1 MPFAIRPMDA
11 ADLPAAQALTA
22 AIRWP
27 HRVEDWRF
35 VFDLGTGVVAESAG
49 RVVATAMA
57 WRLGAHWGATG
68 MIIVAAACQGQGL
81 GRRLMEAILPVLGA
95 RSVVL
100 HATEAGAPLYRRLG
114 FAAAGVV
121 RQHQGIARP
130 LGPPDARLRA
140 AEAGDLDGL
149 AALDAAATGMD
160 RRPVLAALLDVAEG
174 VVIERGGVACGFS
187 FLRPFGRGR
196 VMGPVVAPDAEAARD
211 LTGHWI
217 GRHGGA
223 FLRIDVPVESG
234 LSDWLDAQGMPAV
247 DQALRMIRGAPPVAR
262 ALRSVAL
269 VNQALG

>member
-22 AIRWP
+22 AIHWP

-35 VFDLGTGVVAESAG
+35 VFDLGEGVVAESAG

-57 WRLGAHWGATG
+57 WRLGAQWGATG

-81 GRRLMEAILPVLGA
+81 GRRLMDAILPVLGE

-114 FAAAGVV
+114 FAAAGPI

-130 LGPPDARLRA
+130 LGTPDAGLRA
-140 AEAGDLDGL
+140 VQARDLDTL

-160 RRPVLAALLDVAEG
+160 RRDVLAALLGLAEG
-174 VVIERGGVACGFS
+174 VVMERGGVACGFS
-187 FLRPFGRGR
+187 FLRAFGRGR
-196 VMGPVVAPDAEAARD
+196 VIGPVVAPDADAARR
-211 LTGHWI
+211 LIGYWI
-217 GRHGGA
+217 GLHGGA
-223 FLRIDVPVESG
+223 FLRIDVPAVSG
-234 LSDWLDAQGMPAV
+234 LSAWLDAQGMPSV
-247 DQALRMIRGAPPVAR
+247 DEALRMVRGTPPAAS